1 MTKHRIDRSK
11 VTFSQAEGF
20 DPLPRPAAL
29 GELSRSARNLLWEIV
44 YRSLQESI
52 FPRRSRRGD
61 IYILEDP
68 WRKILYHYHLYLIK
82 PGDEFVA
89 EFSVHSSEIKNLLL
103 HGEYNRVFDFLQFVL
118 RQGIPSDINFRY
130 NIAYVL
136 KEYTAYTIIDDGPSI
151 IPIALPEQRK
161 SIEEAFQSL
170 ALGPFEAARNHLR
183 KSAEHINKGDFAGSI
198 RESIHAVESV
208 ARRLNADAAISLTP
222 ALDALSSKISIH
234 PAFKKGIENFYGY
247 ASDKDG
253 IRHAEIKKDQDV
265 DMEDAVFM
273 FGACASFA
281 AFLVNKARKAG
292 LLNST

>member
-1 MTKHRIDRSK
+1 MSRHHIDRSEL
-11 VTFSQAEGF
+11 TFSQAEGI
-20 DPLPRPAAL
+20 DPLPKPVAL
-29 GELSRSARNLLWEIV
+29 GELTGDARNLIWEIV
-44 YRSLQESI
+44 YISLQESI
-52 FPRRSRRGD
+52 EEDFYRN
-61 IYILEDP
+61 INLKDP
-68 WRKILYHYHLYLIK
+68 WLTILYRCHVDFISRAA
-82 PGDEFVA
+82 DEFDSDFVL
-89 EFSVHSSEIKNLLL
+89 HSRDIKNLILFK
-103 HGEYNRVFDFLQFVL
+103 EYNRIFDFLQFVL
-118 RQGIPSDINFRY
+118 RQEIPPYTDFRNDIE
-130 NIAYVL
+130 YVL

-151 IPIALPEQRK
+151 APIASPEQRK

-170 ALGPFEAARNHLR
+170 ALGPFEAAQSHLR

-208 ARRLNADAAISLTP
+208 ARRLNEDAAISLTP

-234 PAFKKGIENFYGY
+234 SAFKKGIENFYGY

-253 IRHAEIKKDQDV
+253 IRHAGIKKDQDV

-281 AFLVNKARKAG
+281 AYLVNKARKAG

>member
-1 MTKHRIDRSK
+1 MTKHHIDRSK
-11 VTFSQAEGF
+11 LTFSQAEGI
-20 DPLPRPAAL
+20 DPLPQPAAL
-29 GELSRSARNLLWEIV
+29 GELSRNARNLLWEIV
-44 YRSLQESI
+44 YNGLRKSSRQENYTI
-52 FPRRSRRGD
+52 N
-61 IYILEDP
+61 YILIDP
-68 WRKILYHYHLYLIK
+68 WLSILYQYHVLHLLR
-82 PGDEFVA
+82 PADEFVSYL
-89 EFSVHSSEIKNLLL
+89 SVHSSDIKNLILY
-103 HGEYNRVFDFLQFVL
+103 GEYNKIFDFLQFVL
-118 RQGIPSDINFRY
+118 RNQFAPDKFRES
-130 NIAYVL
+130 IAYIL

-151 IPIALPEQRK
+151 VPIALPEQRK

-183 KSAEHINKGDFAGSI
+183 KSAEHINSSDWAGSI

-208 ARRLNADAAISLTP
+208 ARCLNADAATSLTP

-234 PAFKKGIENFYGY
+234 PALKKGIESFYGY
-247 ASDKDG
+247 TSDKDG